1 MFLDPLVLRRDFPIL
16 DRQINGKPLVY
27 LDSAASSQKPKQVI
41 EAMTEYYYHHH
52 ANVHRGAHTLAS
64 EATQMYEAARC

>member
-41 EAMTEYYYHHH
+41 EAMTEYYCLLYTSPSPRDTERSRMPSS
-52 ANVHRGAHTLAS
+52 A
-64 EATQMYEAARC
+64 